1 MYTSCKIIF
10 SLDHLNFSENYI
22 AINRGICDICETG
35 VGGFFME
42 YKINNQS
49 GTYQKAIDADD
60 VYLRLESKEN
70 LLSGFYATDA
80 GE

>member
-1 MYTSCKIIF
+1 MQDYIF
-10 SLDHLNFSENYI
+10 IGSLEYFGKLYI
-22 AINRGICDICETG
+22 AFNQGICDICETG

>member
-1 MYTSCKIIF
+1 MNI
-10 SLDHLNFSENYI
+10 SENYI
-22 AINRGICDICETG
+22 AINQGICDICESG

-42 YKINNQS
+42 YKINNLS
-49 GTYQKAIDADD
+49 GNNKKAIDADD

-70 LLSGFYATDA
+70 LLIGFYATDA